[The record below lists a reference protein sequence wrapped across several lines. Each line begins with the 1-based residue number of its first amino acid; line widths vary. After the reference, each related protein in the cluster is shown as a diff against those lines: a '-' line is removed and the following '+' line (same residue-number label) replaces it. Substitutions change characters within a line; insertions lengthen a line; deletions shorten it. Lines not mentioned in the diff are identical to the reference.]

1 MVARYGKFP
10 GPGSREWGFVMAVD
24 YQDIIYEV
32 EDPVAVITMNR
43 PDQLNAF
50 TNRMLA
56 EIRHALAAAEQDE
69 RVVGIVLTGAGRGFC
84 AGMDMG
90 SLNDMSSGSAAE
102 EDLSALAAKPGD
114 PALGPDFQVT
124 FSYLLSIRKPLLGA
138 INGACAGL
146 GFVFAL
152 LTDMRFVE
160 RQARFATAFSQRGL
174 IAEHGAS
181 WILPRLIGPGR
192 ALDILWSSRKF
203 DGEEADRLGLAERLC
218 DTGTAVDEA
227 KAFIRELAA
236 SASPTSLKIIKA
248 QVYRHLN
255 MPLGEAMKESN
266 AWMAE
271 SLKRDDF
278 REGVRSFIERR
289 PPEFQRIKAD

>member
-1 MVARYGKFP
+1 
-10 GPGSREWGFVMAVD
+10 MAVT
-24 YQDIIYEV
+24 YQEIIYEV

-69 RVVGIVLTGAGRGFC
+69 RVVGIILTGAGRGFC

-90 SLNDMSSGSAAE
+90 SLNDMSSGAGAE
-102 EDLSALAAKPGD
+102 EDLSELSASPGD
-114 PALGPDFQVT
+114 AALGPDFQVT

-218 DTGTAVDEA
+218 DTGCAVEEA
-227 KAFIRELAA
+227 KGFIGDLAA
-236 SASPTSLKIIKA
+236 NASPTSLRMIKA

-266 AWMAE
+266 SWMAE

-289 PPEFQRIKAD
+289 PPAFQRIKAD